1 LSDEIKEDEINRG
14 HLPKIQKRNAYVKKT
29 DLGIDGGIKLK

>member
-1 LSDEIKEDEINRG
+1 LSDEIKEDKISGG
-14 HLPKIQKRNAYVKKT
+14 HAAKMRKRNAYVKKR